1 MFQENTRYMT
11 KGISERLPPHIIAL
25 LWLCIDMRISTGE
38 KLDYLQVFKFE
49 KISDEALAVRH
60 EQEQPARLF
69 VHYTNYKE
77 EYADWIRETIFVVDD
92 KDHSTMLF
100 GYEY

>member
-1 MFQENTRYMT
+1 MFQADKRYMT
-11 KGISERLPPHIIAL
+11 CGIQQRLPPHLIAM
-25 LWLCIDMRISTGE
+25 LWLCIDLRLQSKE

-49 KISDEALAVRH
+49 KISNEVLAIRH
-60 EQEQPARLF
+60 EQEKPARLY
-69 VHYTNYKE
+69 VHYTGYKD
-77 EYADWIRETIFVVDD
+77 EYADFLNETIFVIDD